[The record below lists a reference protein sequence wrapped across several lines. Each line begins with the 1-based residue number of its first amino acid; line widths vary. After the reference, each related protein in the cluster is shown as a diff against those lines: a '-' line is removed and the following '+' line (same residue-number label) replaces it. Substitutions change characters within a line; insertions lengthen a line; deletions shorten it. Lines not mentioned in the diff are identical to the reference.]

1 MSPEQEKTLASIRS
15 VCIYCGSANRVDESF
30 KTIAR
35 DVATSLARRRIRI
48 VYGGGR
54 VGLMGLTA
62 DTALQAGG
70 EVVGI
75 IPGFIRDYEI
85 QHEGL
90 TKLHVVDSMHTRKR
104 MMVEQ
109 SDAFAVLPGG
119 FGTLD
124 ETFEILSWKKLGL
137 HNKPVVIYNP
147 DGFWTPLL
155 DLIGHMHKHGFVSQ
169 EDTLSFAVATNLDEL
184 FTGLATPPGHPSDPS
199 TRWF

>member
-1 MSPEQEKTLASIRS
+1 MSPEQEKTLASIHS
-15 VCIYCGSANRVDESF
+15 VCVYCGSASRVDESF
-30 KTIAR
+30 KTIAH
-35 DVATSLARRRIRI
+35 DVATALAMRKIRL

-54 VGLMGLTA
+54 VGLMGIAA
-62 DTALQAGG
+62 DAALRAGG
-70 EVVGI
+70 EVIGI

-85 QHEGL
+85 QHEGI
-90 TKLHVVDSMHTRKR
+90 TQLHVVDSMHTRKR

-119 FGTLD
+119 YGTLD

-155 DLIGHMHKHGFVSQ
+155 DLIGHMHGHGFVSAQ
-169 EDTLSFAVATNLDEL
+169 DMASFAVAENLDEL
-184 FTGLATPPGHPSDPS
+184 FAALATPPGKASDPS